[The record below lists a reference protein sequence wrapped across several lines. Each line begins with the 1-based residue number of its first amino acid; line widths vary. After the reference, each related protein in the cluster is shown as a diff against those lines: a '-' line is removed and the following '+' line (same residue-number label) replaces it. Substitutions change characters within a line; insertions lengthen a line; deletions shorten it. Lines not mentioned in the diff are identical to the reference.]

1 MHSGLLVS
9 DFEAVDLE
17 TVVAPSLESEHDL
30 VPAKRVLLLRRKLLV
45 QSKSDS
51 SSSELL

>member
-1 MHSGLLVS
+1 MHRGLQAS

-17 TVVAPSLESEHDL
+17 TVMAPSLDCEHDL

-45 QSKSDS
+45 QSKSEDII
-51 SSSELL
+51 